1 MSNQLDKET
10 LLEYLRSLR
19 LLASPIIATDGRATV
34 LDLSV
39 GSRLRGRE
47 IDNLGVAEFSDLI
60 DEVMRDADTDFAF
73 GRYAEPRELYSNEN
87 FASNE
92 TSENRTIHMG
102 LDLFC
107 AADTPIHAPLD
118 GTVELL
124 ENNARELDYGPMVV
138 LRHATDTAQVFYTLY
153 GHLSLD
159 TLNAIEQGQE
169 VRAGEQIATVGSP
182 PHNGNWPPHLHLQ
195 LILDLMSLDA
205 DFPGVACKSKQ
216 DYWLTLSPSP
226 AVFFQQYD
234 AKSLEYPPCN

>member
-1 MSNQLDKET
+1 LSNQLDKET

-138 LRHATDTAQVFYTLY
+138 LRHATDTGQVFYTLY

-169 VRAGEQIATVGSP
+169 VRAGEQITTPQWQLATASAPATDTGFNEPGRRLSRRCLQEQAGLLADTVAESGS
-182 PHNGNWPPHLHLQ
+182 
-195 LILDLMSLDA
+195 
-205 DFPGVACKSKQ
+205 
-216 DYWLTLSPSP
+216 
-226 AVFFQQYD
+226 VFS
-234 AKSLEYPPCN
+234 AI

>member
-1 MSNQLDKET
+1 LSSQLDKET

-19 LLASPIIATDGRATV
+19 LLASPIIATGGNATV
-34 LDLSV
+34 LDLSI
-39 GSRLRGRE
+39 GSRLNGQT
-47 IDNLGVAEFSDLI
+47 INNLGVAEFSDLI
-60 DEVMRDADTDFAF
+60 DEVMRDAGTTFAF

-92 TSENRTIHMG
+92 TGESRTIHMG

-107 AADTPIHAPLD
+107 AADTPVCAPLD

-124 ENNARELDYGPMVV
+124 QNNARELDYGPMIV
-138 LRHATDTAQVFYTLY
+138 LRHATDTGQKFHTLY
-153 GHLSLD
+153 GHLGID
-159 TLNAIEQGQE
+159 TLETIEQGQE

-205 DFPGVACKSKQ
+205 DFPGVAYESEQ

-226 AVFFQQYD
+226 AAFFPQYD
-234 AKSLEYPPCN
+234 AKKLEYPPCN

>member
-10 LLEYLRSLR
+10 LLEYLRSPR
-19 LLASPIIATDGRATV
+19 LNQPPVIATDGRATV

-39 GSRLRGRE
+39 GSLLRGQE
-47 IDNLGVAEFSDLI
+47 ISNLGVVEFSELI
-60 DEVMRDADTDFAF
+60 DEAMREVDTAFAF
-73 GRYAEPRELYSNEN
+73 GRYAEPRELYSNAD
-87 FASNE
+87 FANNE
-92 TSENRTIHMG
+92 TGESRTIHMG

-107 AADTPIHAPLD
+107 TAGTPVHAPLD

-124 ENNARELDYGPMVV
+124 KNNARELDYGPMIV
-138 LRHATDTAQVFYTLY
+138 LRHATDTGQTFYTLY

-159 TLNAIEQGQE
+159 TLGAIEQGQE

-195 LILDLMSLDA
+195 LVLDLMSLDA
-205 DFPGVACKSKQ
+205 DFPGVAYKSKQ

-226 AVFFQQYD
+226 AALFPQYD
-234 AKSLEYPPCN
+234 AKSLEYH